1 MNKKIDLQGDVFNGI
16 SSVFAVKGG
25 IETASGKATLT
36 DDKMLEFPVS
46 DESGFNFDTGA
57 PSINHFKIKGLNTD
71 WTCTF
76 TPGDGQITLEIPCHE
91 TNILE
96 TVYGQ
101 EGVEVDIKIPQGVIL
116 GSTSIKGKAYTSTQ
130 KAVVLGLLV
139 LNDTEDK
146 ILFIKK
152 AKFMAQT
159 MFDSSQKPLCVIL
172 TGTIAAGAD
181 KDAFGILIPSTLSLD
196 KYKATVKKGETVTI
210 SSTPSG
216 ATWESNSEVVATV
229 SNGTV
234 TGVAKGVATITATK
248 DGDTASCVVT
258 VTE

>member
-1 MNKKIDLQGDVFNGI
+1 MNRKIDLQGDVFNGI

-25 IETASGKATLT
+25 IETTSGKATLT
-36 DDKMLEFPVS
+36 AENMLEFPVS
-46 DESGFNFDTGA
+46 DESGFNFDTGS

-101 EGVEVDIKIPQGVIL
+101 VGTAVELKLPEDVQLDKTKTAI
-116 GSTSIKGKAYTSTQ
+116 SGKAFASTQ
-130 KAVVLGLLV
+130 KAIILGLLV

-146 ILFIKK
+146 VLFIKK

-159 MFDSSQKPLCVIL
+159 MFDSSQKPLCVTL

-181 KDAFGILIPSTLSLD
+181 ADAFGILEPS
-196 KYKATVKKGETVTI
+196 V
-210 SSTPSG
+210 PS
-216 ATWESNSEVVATV
+216 V
-229 SNGTV
+229 
-234 TGVAKGVATITATK
+234 
-248 DGDTASCVVT
+248 
-258 VTE
+258 

>member
-1 MNKKIDLQGDVFNGI
+1 MNRKIDLQGDVFNGI

-25 IETASGKATLT
+25 IETTSGKATLT
-36 DDKMLEFPVS
+36 AEKMLEFPVS
-46 DESGFNFDTGA
+46 DESGFSFDTGS

-101 EGVEVDIKIPQGVIL
+101 EGVDVDIQLPAEVNL
-116 GSTSIKGKAYTSTQ
+116 GAIKGKAFASTQ
-130 KAVVLGLLV
+130 KAIMLGLLV

-146 ILFIKK
+146 ILYIKK

-159 MFDSSQKPLCVIL
+159 MFDSTQKPLCVTL

-181 KDAFGILIPSTLSLD
+181 KDAFGILVPTTLSLD
-196 KYKATVKKGETVTI
+196 KYKATVKVGENVTI

-216 ATWESNSEVVATV
+216 ATWESNSVVVATV
-229 SNGTV
+229 SEGTV
-234 TGVAKGVATITATK
+234 HGVAKGVATITATK
-248 DGDTASCVVT
+248 DGGSASCEVT
-258 VTE
+258 VIE

>member
-1 MNKKIDLQGDVFNGI
+1 MNRKIDLQGDVFNGI

-36 DDKMLEFPVS
+36 AENMLEFPVS
-46 DESGFNFDTGA
+46 DESGFNFDTGS

-101 EGVEVDIKIPQGVIL
+101 QGVDVELKLPEDIQL
-116 GSTSIKGKAYTSTQ
+116 DKTKTAIKGKAFSSAQ
-130 KAVVLGLLV
+130 KAIILGLLV

-146 ILFIKK
+146 VLFIKK

-159 MFDSSQKPLCVIL
+159 MFDSSQKPLCVTL
-172 TGTIAAGAD
+172 TGTIAAGVDA
-181 KDAFGILIPSTLSLD
+181 DAFGILEP
-196 KYKATVKKGETVTI
+196 A
-210 SSTPSG
+210 TPS
-216 ATWESNSEVVATV
+216 V
-229 SNGTV
+229 
-234 TGVAKGVATITATK
+234 
-248 DGDTASCVVT
+248 
-258 VTE
+258 

>member
-25 IETASGKATLT
+25 ITTAQGKATLT
-36 DDKMLEFPVS
+36 VDNMLEFPVS
-46 DESGFNFDTGA
+46 DESGFSFDTGA

-76 TPGDGQITLEIPCHE
+76 TPGDGQVTLEIPCHE

-101 EGVEVDIKIPQGVIL
+101 TGVEVEIKLPTEVQL
-116 GSTSIKGKAYTSTQ
+116 DSTKTAIKGKAFASTQ
-130 KAVVLGLLV
+130 KAIMLGLLI

-146 ILFIKK
+146 VLYIKK

-159 MFDSSQKPLCVIL
+159 MFDSTQKPLCVTL

-181 KDAFGILIPSTLSLD
+181 TDAFGILEP
-196 KYKATVKKGETVTI
+196 A
-210 SSTPSG
+210 TPS
-216 ATWESNSEVVATV
+216 E
-229 SNGTV
+229 
-234 TGVAKGVATITATK
+234 
-248 DGDTASCVVT
+248 
-258 VTE
+258 

>member
-25 IETASGKATLT
+25 ITTAQGKATLT
-36 DDKMLEFPVS
+36 TDNMLEFPVS
-46 DESGFNFDTGA
+46 DESGFSFDTGA

-76 TPGDGQITLEIPCHE
+76 TPGDGQVTLEIPCHE

-101 EGVEVDIKIPQGVIL
+101 AGVEVEIKLPTEVQL
-116 GSTSIKGKAYTSTQ
+116 DSTKTAIKGKAFASTQ
-130 KAVVLGLLV
+130 KAIILGLLI

-146 ILFIKK
+146 VLYIKK

-159 MFDSSQKPLCVIL
+159 MFDSSQKPLCVTL

-181 KDAFGILIPSTLSLD
+181 ADAFGILEPAAPS
-196 KYKATVKKGETVTI
+196 V
-210 SSTPSG
+210 
-216 ATWESNSEVVATV
+216 
-229 SNGTV
+229 
-234 TGVAKGVATITATK
+234 
-248 DGDTASCVVT
+248 
-258 VTE
+258 

>member
-25 IETASGKATLT
+25 ITTTEGKATLT
-36 DDKMLEFPVS
+36 AENMLEFPVS
-46 DESGFNFDTGA
+46 DESGFSFDTGA

-76 TPGDGQITLEIPCHE
+76 TPGDGQVTLEIPCHE

-96 TVYGQ
+96 PVYGQ
-101 EGVEVDIKIPQGVIL
+101 TGVDVEIKLPTEVQLD
-116 GSTSIKGKAYTSTQ
+116 STKTAIKGKAFASTQ
-130 KAVVLGLLV
+130 KAIMLGLLI

-146 ILFIKK
+146 VLYIKK

-159 MFDSSQKPLCVIL
+159 MFDSTQKPLCVTL

-181 KDAFGILIPSTLSLD
+181 TDAFGILEP
-196 KYKATVKKGETVTI
+196 A
-210 SSTPSG
+210 TPS
-216 ATWESNSEVVATV
+216 V
-229 SNGTV
+229 
-234 TGVAKGVATITATK
+234 
-248 DGDTASCVVT
+248 
-258 VTE
+258 

>member
-1 MNKKIDLQGDVFNGI
+1 MKKKIDLQGDVFNGI

-25 IETASGKATLT
+25 IETTSGKATLSA
-36 DDKMLEFPVS
+36 DKLLEFPVS
-46 DESGFNFDTGA
+46 DESGFNFDTGS

-101 EGVEVDIKIPQGVIL
+101 QGVDVELKLPEDIQL
-116 GSTSIKGKAYTSTQ
+116 DKTKTAIKGKAFSSAQ
-130 KAVVLGLLV
+130 KAIILGLLV

-146 ILFIKK
+146 VLFIKK

-159 MFDSSQKPLCVIL
+159 MFDSSQKPLCVTL
-172 TGTIAAGAD
+172 TGTIAAGVDA
-181 KDAFGILIPSTLSLD
+181 DAFGILEP
-196 KYKATVKKGETVTI
+196 A
-210 SSTPSG
+210 TPS
-216 ATWESNSEVVATV
+216 V
-229 SNGTV
+229 
-234 TGVAKGVATITATK
+234 
-248 DGDTASCVVT
+248 
-258 VTE
+258 

>member
-1 MNKKIDLQGDVFNGI
+1 MNKKINLQGDVFNGI

-25 IETASGKATLT
+25 IETTSGKATLSA
-36 DDKMLEFPVS
+36 DKLLEFPVS
-46 DESGFNFDTGA
+46 DESGFNFDTGS

-101 EGVEVDIKIPQGVIL
+101 QGVDVELKLPEDIQL
-116 GSTSIKGKAYTSTQ
+116 DKTKTAIKGKAFSSAQ
-130 KAVVLGLLV
+130 KAIILGLLV

-146 ILFIKK
+146 VLFIKK

-159 MFDSSQKPLCVIL
+159 MFDSSQKPLCVTL
-172 TGTIAAGAD
+172 TGTIAAGVDA
-181 KDAFGILIPSTLSLD
+181 DAFGILEP
-196 KYKATVKKGETVTI
+196 A
-210 SSTPSG
+210 TPS
-216 ATWESNSEVVATV
+216 V
-229 SNGTV
+229 
-234 TGVAKGVATITATK
+234 
-248 DGDTASCVVT
+248 
-258 VTE
+258 

>member
-25 IETASGKATLT
+25 ITTTEGKATLT
-36 DDKMLEFPVS
+36 AENMLEFPVS
-46 DESGFNFDTGA
+46 DESGFSFDTGA

-76 TPGDGQITLEIPCHE
+76 TPGDGQVTLEIPCHE

-101 EGVEVDIKIPQGVIL
+101 TGVEVELKLPTEVQLD
-116 GSTSIKGKAYTSTQ
+116 STKTAIKGKAFTSTQ
-130 KAVVLGLLV
+130 KAIILGLLI

-146 ILFIKK
+146 VLYIKK

-159 MFDSSQKPLCVIL
+159 MFDSTQKPLCVTL
-172 TGTIAAGAD
+172 TGTVAAGAD
-181 KDAFGILIPSTLSLD
+181 NDAFGILEP
-196 KYKATVKKGETVTI
+196 A
-210 SSTPSG
+210 TPS
-216 ATWESNSEVVATV
+216 E
-229 SNGTV
+229 
-234 TGVAKGVATITATK
+234 
-248 DGDTASCVVT
+248 
-258 VTE
+258 

>member
-1 MNKKIDLQGDVFNGI
+1 M
-16 SSVFAVKGG
+16 
-25 IETASGKATLT
+25 
-36 DDKMLEFPVS
+36 S
-46 DESGFNFDTGA
+46 DESGFNFDTGS

-101 EGVEVDIKIPQGVIL
+101 GGTDVEIALPTEKGTEVELKLPEDIQLDSAK
-116 GSTSIKGKAYTSTQ
+116 TAIKGKAFASTQ
-130 KAVVLGLLV
+130 KAIILGLLV

-146 ILFIKK
+146 VLFIKK

-159 MFDSSQKPLCVIL
+159 MFDSSQKPLCVTL

-181 KDAFGILIPSTLSLD
+181 ADAFGILEP
-196 KYKATVKKGETVTI
+196 A
-210 SSTPSG
+210 TPS
-216 ATWESNSEVVATV
+216 V
-229 SNGTV
+229 
-234 TGVAKGVATITATK
+234 
-248 DGDTASCVVT
+248 
-258 VTE
+258 

>member
-1 MNKKIDLQGDVFNGI
+1 MNRKIDLQGDVFNGI

-36 DDKMLEFPVS
+36 AEKMLEFPVS
-46 DESGFNFDTGA
+46 DESGFNFDTGS

-101 EGVEVDIKIPQGVIL
+101 AGTDVEIALP
-116 GSTSIKGKAYTSTQ
+116 
-130 KAVVLGLLV
+130 
-139 LNDTEDK
+139 TEV
-146 ILFIKK
+146 LFIKK

-159 MFDSSQKPLCVIL
+159 MFDSSQKPLCVTL
-172 TGTIAAGAD
+172 TGTIAASAD
-181 KDAFGILIPSTLSLD
+181 ADAFGILEP
-196 KYKATVKKGETVTI
+196 A
-210 SSTPSG
+210 TPS
-216 ATWESNSEVVATV
+216 V
-229 SNGTV
+229 
-234 TGVAKGVATITATK
+234 
-248 DGDTASCVVT
+248 
-258 VTE
+258 

>member
-25 IETASGKATLT
+25 ITTAQGKATLT
-36 DDKMLEFPVS
+36 ADNMLEFPVS
-46 DESGFNFDTGA
+46 DESGFSFDTGA

-76 TPGDGQITLEIPCHE
+76 TPGDGQVTLEIPSHE

-96 TVYGQ
+96 PVYGQ
-101 EGVEVDIKIPQGVIL
+101 TGVEVEIKLPTDVQL
-116 GSTSIKGKAYTSTQ
+116 DSTKTAIKGKAFASTQ
-130 KAVVLGLLV
+130 KAIMLGLLI

-146 ILFIKK
+146 VLYIKK

-159 MFDSSQKPLCVIL
+159 MFDSSQKPLCVTL

-181 KDAFGILIPSTLSLD
+181 TDAFGILEP
-196 KYKATVKKGETVTI
+196 A
-210 SSTPSG
+210 TPS
-216 ATWESNSEVVATV
+216 E
-229 SNGTV
+229 
-234 TGVAKGVATITATK
+234 
-248 DGDTASCVVT
+248 
-258 VTE
+258 

>member
-1 MNKKIDLQGDVFNGI
+1 MMNRKIDLQGDVFNGI

-25 IETASGKATLT
+25 IETTTGKATLT
-36 DDKMLEFPVS
+36 AEKMLEFPVS
-46 DESGFNFDTGA
+46 DESGFNFDTGS

-101 EGVEVDIKIPQGVIL
+101 VGTEVELKLPTEIQLDK
-116 GSTSIKGKAYTSTQ
+116 TKTAIKGKAFASAQ
-130 KAVVLGLLV
+130 KAIMLGMLV

-146 ILFIKK
+146 VLFIKK

-159 MFDSSQKPLCVIL
+159 MFDSSQKPLCVTL
-172 TGTIAAGAD
+172 TGAIAAGAD
-181 KDAFGILIPSTLSLD
+181 ADAFGILEPAAPS
-196 KYKATVKKGETVTI
+196 E
-210 SSTPSG
+210 
-216 ATWESNSEVVATV
+216 
-229 SNGTV
+229 
-234 TGVAKGVATITATK
+234 
-248 DGDTASCVVT
+248 
-258 VTE
+258 

>member
-25 IETASGKATLT
+25 ITTTEGKATLT
-36 DDKMLEFPVS
+36 AENMLEFPVS
-46 DESGFNFDTGA
+46 DESGFSFDTGA

-76 TPGDGQITLEIPCHE
+76 TPGDGQVTLEIPCHE

-101 EGVEVDIKIPQGVIL
+101 TGVEVEIKLPTEVQL
-116 GSTSIKGKAYTSTQ
+116 DSTKTAIKGKAFASTQ
-130 KAVVLGLLV
+130 KAIMLGLLI

-146 ILFIKK
+146 VLYIKK

-159 MFDSSQKPLCVIL
+159 MFDSPQKPLCVTL

-181 KDAFGILIPSTLSLD
+181 TDAFGILEPAAPS
-196 KYKATVKKGETVTI
+196 V
-210 SSTPSG
+210 
-216 ATWESNSEVVATV
+216 
-229 SNGTV
+229 
-234 TGVAKGVATITATK
+234 
-248 DGDTASCVVT
+248 
-258 VTE
+258 

>member
-16 SSVFAVKGG
+16 SSVYAVKGG
-25 IETASGKATLT
+25 IETTSGKATLSA
-36 DDKMLEFPVS
+36 DKLLEFPVS
-46 DESGFNFDTGA
+46 DESGFNFDTGS

-101 EGVEVDIKIPQGVIL
+101 VGTDVELKLPEDIQLDK
-116 GSTSIKGKAYTSTQ
+116 TKTAIKGKAFSSAQ
-130 KAVVLGLLV
+130 KAIILGLLV

-146 ILFIKK
+146 VLFIKK

-159 MFDSSQKPLCVIL
+159 MFDSSQKPLCVTL
-172 TGTIAAGAD
+172 TGTIAAGVDA
-181 KDAFGILIPSTLSLD
+181 DAFGILEP
-196 KYKATVKKGETVTI
+196 A
-210 SSTPSG
+210 TPS
-216 ATWESNSEVVATV
+216 V
-229 SNGTV
+229 
-234 TGVAKGVATITATK
+234 
-248 DGDTASCVVT
+248 
-258 VTE
+258 

>member
-1 MNKKIDLQGDVFNGI
+1 MNRKIDLQGDVFNGI

-25 IETASGKATLT
+25 IGTTAGKATLT
-36 DDKMLEFPVS
+36 AENMLEFPVS
-46 DESGFNFDTGA
+46 DESGFNFDTGS

-101 EGVEVDIKIPQGVIL
+101 AGTEVELKLPTEIQLDK
-116 GSTSIKGKAYTSTQ
+116 TKTAIKGKAFASAQ
-130 KAVVLGLLV
+130 KAIILGMLV

-146 ILFIKK
+146 VLFIKK

-172 TGTIAAGAD
+172 TGAIAAGAD
-181 KDAFGILIPSTLSLD
+181 ADAFGILEPAEPS
-196 KYKATVKKGETVTI
+196 V
-210 SSTPSG
+210 
-216 ATWESNSEVVATV
+216 
-229 SNGTV
+229 
-234 TGVAKGVATITATK
+234 
-248 DGDTASCVVT
+248 
-258 VTE
+258 

>member
-1 MNKKIDLQGDVFNGI
+1 MNRKIDLQGDVFNGI

-25 IETASGKATLT
+25 IETTAGKATLT
-36 DDKMLEFPVS
+36 AENMLEFPVS
-46 DESGFNFDTGA
+46 DESGFNFDTGS

-101 EGVEVDIKIPQGVIL
+101 DGTEVELKLPTEIQLDK
-116 GSTSIKGKAYTSTQ
+116 TKTAIKGKAFASAQ
-130 KAVVLGLLV
+130 KAIILGMLV

-146 ILFIKK
+146 VLFIKK

-159 MFDSSQKPLCVIL
+159 MFDSSQKPLCVTL
-172 TGTIAAGAD
+172 TGVIAAGAD
-181 KDAFGILIPSTLSLD
+181 ADAFGILEPAEPS
-196 KYKATVKKGETVTI
+196 V
-210 SSTPSG
+210 
-216 ATWESNSEVVATV
+216 
-229 SNGTV
+229 
-234 TGVAKGVATITATK
+234 
-248 DGDTASCVVT
+248 
-258 VTE
+258 

>member
-25 IETASGKATLT
+25 ITTAQGKATLT
-36 DDKMLEFPVS
+36 ADNMLEFPVS
-46 DESGFNFDTGA
+46 DESGFSFDTGA

-76 TPGDGQITLEIPCHE
+76 TPGDGQVTLEIPCHE

-101 EGVEVDIKIPQGVIL
+101 AGVEVEIKLPTEVQL
-116 GSTSIKGKAYTSTQ
+116 DSTKTAIKGKAFASTQ
-130 KAVVLGLLV
+130 KAIMLGLLI

-146 ILFIKK
+146 VLYIKK

-159 MFDSSQKPLCVIL
+159 MFDSSQKPLCVTL

-181 KDAFGILIPSTLSLD
+181 TDAFGILEP
-196 KYKATVKKGETVTI
+196 A
-210 SSTPSG
+210 TPS
-216 ATWESNSEVVATV
+216 E
-229 SNGTV
+229 
-234 TGVAKGVATITATK
+234 
-248 DGDTASCVVT
+248 
-258 VTE
+258 

>member
-1 MNKKIDLQGDVFNGI
+1 MNRKIDLQGDVFNGI

-25 IETASGKATLT
+25 IETTSGKATLSA
-36 DDKMLEFPVS
+36 DKLLEFPVS
-46 DESGFNFDTGA
+46 DESGFNFDTGS

-101 EGVEVDIKIPQGVIL
+101 QGVDVELKLPEDIQL
-116 GSTSIKGKAYTSTQ
+116 DKTKTAIKGKAFSSAQ
-130 KAVVLGLLV
+130 KAIILGLLV

-146 ILFIKK
+146 VLFIKK

-159 MFDSSQKPLCVIL
+159 MFDSSQKPLCVTL
-172 TGTIAAGAD
+172 TGTIAAGVDA
-181 KDAFGILIPSTLSLD
+181 DAFGILEP
-196 KYKATVKKGETVTI
+196 A
-210 SSTPSG
+210 TPS
-216 ATWESNSEVVATV
+216 V
-229 SNGTV
+229 
-234 TGVAKGVATITATK
+234 
-248 DGDTASCVVT
+248 
-258 VTE
+258 

>member
-25 IETASGKATLT
+25 ITTAEGKATLT
-36 DDKMLEFPVS
+36 ANNMLEFPVS
-46 DESGFNFDTGA
+46 DESGFSFDTGA

-76 TPGDGQITLEIPCHE
+76 TPGDGQVTLEIPCHE

-101 EGVEVDIKIPQGVIL
+101 AGVEVELKLPTEVQLD
-116 GSTSIKGKAYTSTQ
+116 STKTAIKGKAFASTQ
-130 KAVVLGLLV
+130 KAILLGLLI

-146 ILFIKK
+146 VLYIKK

-159 MFDSSQKPLCVIL
+159 MFDSSQKPLCVTL

-181 KDAFGILIPSTLSLD
+181 TDAFGILEP
-196 KYKATVKKGETVTI
+196 A
-210 SSTPSG
+210 TPS
-216 ATWESNSEVVATV
+216 V
-229 SNGTV
+229 
-234 TGVAKGVATITATK
+234 
-248 DGDTASCVVT
+248 
-258 VTE
+258 